1 MERKKSQTNKSIK
14 NLTNKLIVCS
24 MMSQTVAN
32 RQGKEQT
39 NVGKKESV
47 KTDKNSGRKER
58 NATATAAQSTFRLF
72 ASKLYTHTHKNRED
86 RLSSFVCQQ
95 LLKGQS

>member
-1 MERKKSQTNKSIK
+1 
-14 NLTNKLIVCS
+14 

-39 NVGKKESV
+39 NVRKKESV